1 MAFIDIPNAKKRD
14 EIVQNYLSTITQV
27 QQRNEDEKA
36 SNLKKQK
43 FLEKTFEP
51 IVRAT
56 EKSTVAITEELKK
69 KKEEEGVDFLS
80 HYLSLDKKFLDKY
93 YGIQR
98 KADGSLMMG
107 KTKITTIGSKITID
121 DKTFETTPG
130 LWSLIMLNS
139 PQGYTNDDYAVY
151 RDIVELTDVVNNP
164 QNVGNGRPDTTNK
177 YKLLEKLYWGEEQ
190 EEQEQEGEGILED
203 FYRKQYPG
211 IVGYGIEFLPGDIQG
226 LLSKLGLLLAEFKA
240 GNYNTR
246 NQIVA
251 ILDELKRRKQLTNK
265 KYKEINTFLSK
276 GAGFPVL
283 TPGFF
288 HQDNEDTVG
297 ATAVRQALK
306 EISKKN
312 I

>member
-69 KKEEEGVDFLS
+69 KKEKEEEGVEFLS
-80 HYLSLDKKFLDKY
+80 HYLSLDKKILDNY
-93 YGIQR
+93 FGIQR
-98 KADGSLMMG
+98 KADGSLVMG

-130 LWSLIMLNS
+130 LWSLIMLNN
-139 PQGYTNDDYAVY
+139 PQGYTSDDYAVY

-164 QNVGNGRPDTTNK
+164 QNVGNGRPDQTNK
-177 YKLLEKLYWGEEQ
+177 YKLLEKLYWGEGQ
-190 EEQEQEGEGILED
+190 EEQEGEGILED
-203 FYRKQYPG
+203 VMRKQFPG

-276 GAGFPVL
+276 GTGFPGL

-288 HQDNEDTVG
+288 HQYNEDTVG
-297 ATAVRQALK
+297 ARAVRQALNETK
-306 EISKKN
+306 
-312 I
+312 